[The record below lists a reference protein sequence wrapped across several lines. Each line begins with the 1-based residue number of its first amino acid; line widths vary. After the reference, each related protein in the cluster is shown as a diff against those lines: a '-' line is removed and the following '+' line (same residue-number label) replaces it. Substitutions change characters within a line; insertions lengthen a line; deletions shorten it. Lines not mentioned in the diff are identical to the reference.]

1 MAGQELLFD
10 GIENL
15 APINDAAVSTMDEAG
30 KTDSVQ
36 YWWLNIAPN
45 IWTLEGESI
54 GTKKTINFNLVRRR
68 SNDDLEKRF
77 NHWLDCYLIDR
88 KDNPHF
94 GQPIAYQE
102 LAISLLDYCGLPVN
116 SESISLAYSSLR
128 DNLDK
133 YIRKSDF
140 VCNPGGI
147 VLTTQTQLKNGY
159 LAGKAWQYR
168 RKKDGSIPERP
179 KGKRIPR
186 TIQSCPKMFYFYR
199 KDEVP
204 QYSMSKEHIGD
215 PNYVQPA
222 NDVDPEKD
230 YPPITDTHPFSIAQ
244 KGDIVFACDTKIQC
258 VIAKLKIES
267 IEIHK
272 VCFEIISIYN
282 PICPIKWLKEPYSK
296 FCGDEPLEIFRIAD
310 ADAAEI
316 MKRIEKRIAPKAEL
330 RIKSYSEEK
339 LKKEFID
346 KKTVEAIL
354 RACRIKMNVI
364 LQGAPGVGKSYLA
377 KLIAYAL
384 MKEQDDSRICY
395 IQFHPNYTYEDFI
408 IGYKPNEDGVFEAQE
423 GVFLKFCEMASTHDT
438 EDYFFIIDEI
448 NRGNLS
454 KIFGEAFTLIDKD
467 HRDEFIKLASSNF
480 PMKVPKNVHI
490 IGLMNTADRSL
501 AMMDM
506 ALRRRFA
513 FFTLAPG
520 FETKNFKSYQKKLN
534 SPIFDKLIEK
544 IIELNNVIKGKDSS
558 LDEGFCIGHSY
569 FCNLEEVDATELKSR
584 LKGIVE
590 YEINPMLKEYWFDDI
605 DGKYKVQSEK
615 LLSVFE

>member
-1 MAGQELLFD
+1 MAEQELLFD
-10 GIENL
+10 GIENIES
-15 APINDAAVSTMDEAG
+15 INDAVIPTMGEAG

-36 YWWLNIAPN
+36 YWWLNIVPN
-45 IWTLEGESI
+45 TWTLEGDSI

-68 SNDDLEKRF
+68 NNDDVEKRF
-77 NHWLDCYLIDR
+77 NQWLDCYLIDR

-102 LAISLLDYCGLPVN
+102 LAISLLDYCGIPVN
-116 SESISLAYSSLR
+116 NENVNLAYSSIR
-128 DNLDK
+128 NNLDQ

-140 VCNPGGI
+140 VCNPSI
-147 VLTTQTQLKNGY
+147 VLTTSRQLKNGY
-159 LAGKAWQYR
+159 LTGKAWQYR
-168 RKKDGSIPERP
+168 RGKDGSIPERP

-186 TIQSCPKMFYFYR
+186 TMQTCSKIFYFYR

-204 QYSMSKEHIGD
+204 QFSLSKEHIGD

-222 NDVDPEKD
+222 NDVDPEKN
-230 YPPITDTHPFSIAQ
+230 YPPITDIYPFSIAR
-244 KGDIVFACDTKIQC
+244 KGDVVFACDTKIQC
-258 VIAKLKIES
+258 IIAKLKIES
-267 IEIHK
+267 IDKNK

-282 PICPIKWLKEPYSK
+282 PICPIRWLKEPYSK

-310 ADAAEI
+310 TDAAEI
-316 MKRIEKRIAPKAEL
+316 MKRIEKAIGPKAEL
-330 RIKSYSEEK
+330 RITKYSEEK
-339 LKKEFID
+339 LKNEFIE

-354 RACRIKMNVI
+354 EACRKKKNVI

-377 KLIAYAL
+377 KLIAYAM

-408 IGYKPNEDGVFEAQE
+408 IGYKPNENGVFVQQE
-423 GVFLKFCEMASTHDT
+423 GVFLKFCEMASIHDT
-438 EDYFFIIDEI
+438 KDYFFIIDEI

-467 HRDEFIKLASSNF
+467 HRDEYIKLANF
-480 PMKVPKNVHI
+480 NIPMKVPKNMHI

-513 FFTLAPG
+513 FFTLTPG
-520 FETKNFKSYQKKLN
+520 FETKSFKSYQKKLN

-544 IIELNNVIKGKDSS
+544 IIELNNFIKDKDSS

-569 FCNLEEVDATELKSR
+569 FCNLENVDATELKGI

-590 YEINPMLKEYWFDDI
+590 YEINPMLREYWFDDM
-605 DGKYKVQSEK
+605 DGQYKVQSEK
-615 LLSVFE
+615 ILSVFE

>member
-1 MAGQELLFD
+1 MAEQELLFD
-10 GIENL
+10 GKEILES
-15 APINDAAVSTMDEAG
+15 INDAAIPTTDETG

-36 YWWLNIAPN
+36 YWWLNIVPN

-54 GTKKTINFNLVRRR
+54 GTKKVINFNLVRRR
-68 SNDDLEKRF
+68 NNDNVEKRF
-77 NHWLDCYLIDR
+77 KPWLDCYLIDR

-102 LAISLLDYCGLPVN
+102 LAISLLDYCGIPVN
-116 SESISLAYSSLR
+116 NESVSLAYSSIR
-128 DNLDK
+128 NNLDK

-140 VCNPGGI
+140 VCNPSI
-147 VLTTQTQLKNGY
+147 VLTTSKQLQNGY
-159 LAGKAWQYR
+159 LTGKAWQYSR
-168 RKKDGSIPERP
+168 NKDGSIRERP

-186 TIQSCPKMFYFYR
+186 TIQRCPKMFYFYR

-204 QYSMSKEHIGD
+204 QFPISKEHIGD
-215 PNYVQPA
+215 SNYVQPA
-222 NDVDPEKD
+222 NDIDPEKN
-230 YPPITDTHPFSIAQ
+230 YPPITDIHPFSIAQ

-267 IEIHK
+267 IEKNK
-272 VCFEIISIYN
+272 VCFEIVTIYN

-296 FCGDEPLEIFRIAD
+296 FCGDEPIEIFRIAD
-310 ADAAEI
+310 TDAAEI
-316 MKRIEKRIAPKAEL
+316 MKRIEKRIGSKGEL
-330 RIKSYSEEK
+330 RIAKYSEKE
-339 LKKEFID
+339 LKNGFID
-346 KKTVEAIL
+346 EKTVEAIL
-354 RACRIKMNVI
+354 EACRIKKNVI

-377 KLIAYAL
+377 KLIAYAM
-384 MKEQDDSRICY
+384 MKEKDDSRICY

-408 IGYKPNEDGVFEAQE
+408 IGYKPNENGVFEPQE
-423 GVFLKFCEMASTHDT
+423 GVFLKFCEMASIYDT
-438 EDYFFIIDEI
+438 KDYFFIIDEI

-467 HRDEFIKLASSNF
+467 HRDEYIKLASFNI
-480 PMKVPKNVHI
+480 PMKVPKNMHI
-490 IGLMNTADRSL
+490 IGLMNTIDRSL

-513 FFTLAPG
+513 FFTLDPG
-520 FETKNFKSYQKKLN
+520 FETKNFKSYQNRLN

-544 IIELNNVIKGKDSS
+544 IIELNNIIKGKDSS

-569 FCNLEEVDATELKSR
+569 FCNLEDVDASKLKGI
-584 LKGIVE
+584 LKGIVK
-590 YEINPMLKEYWFDDI
+590 YEINPMLREYWFDDI
-605 DGKYKVQSEK
+605 DGKYKVQSDK

>member
-1 MAGQELLFD
+1 MAEQKLLFD

-15 APINDAAVSTMDEAG
+15 ESINDAVIPTMGEAG

-36 YWWLNIAPN
+36 YWWLNIVPN
-45 IWTLEGESI
+45 TWTLEGDSI
-54 GTKKTINFNLVRRR
+54 GTMKTINFNLVRRR
-68 SNDDLEKRF
+68 NNDDVEKRF
-77 NHWLDCYLIDR
+77 NQWLDCYLIDR

-102 LAISLLDYCGLPVN
+102 LAISLLDYCGIPVN
-116 SESISLAYSSLR
+116 NENVNLAYSSIR
-128 DNLDK
+128 NNLDQ

-140 VCNPGGI
+140 VCNPSI
-147 VLTTQTQLKNGY
+147 VLTTSRQLKNGY
-159 LAGKAWQYR
+159 LTGKAWQYR
-168 RKKDGSIPERP
+168 RGKDGSIPERP

-186 TIQSCPKMFYFYR
+186 TMQTCSKIFYFYR

-204 QYSMSKEHIGD
+204 QFSLSKEHIGD

-222 NDVDPEKD
+222 NDVDPEKN
-230 YPPITDTHPFSIAQ
+230 YPPITDIYPFSIAR
-244 KGDIVFACDTKIQC
+244 KGDVVFACDTKIQC
-258 VIAKLKIES
+258 IIAKLKIES
-267 IEIHK
+267 IDKNK

-282 PICPIKWLKEPYSK
+282 PICPIRWLKEPYSK

-310 ADAAEI
+310 TDAAEI
-316 MKRIEKRIAPKAEL
+316 IKRIEKAIGPKAEL
-330 RIKSYSEEK
+330 RITKYSEEK
-339 LKKEFID
+339 LKNEFIE

-354 RACRIKMNVI
+354 EACRKKKNVI

-377 KLIAYAL
+377 KLIAYAM

-408 IGYKPNEDGVFEAQE
+408 IGYKPNENGVFVQQE
-423 GVFLKFCEMASTHDT
+423 GVFLKFCEMASIHDT
-438 EDYFFIIDEI
+438 KDYFFIIDEI

-467 HRDEFIKLASSNF
+467 HRDEYIKLASFNI
-480 PMKVPKNVHI
+480 PMKVPKNMHI

-513 FFTLAPG
+513 FFTLNPG
-520 FETKNFKSYQKKLN
+520 FETKSFKSYQKKLN

-544 IIELNNVIKGKDSS
+544 IIELNKFIKDKDSS
-558 LDEGFCIGHSY
+558 LGEGFCIGHSY
-569 FCNLEEVDATELKSR
+569 FCNLEDVDATELKGM

-590 YEINPMLKEYWFDDI
+590 YEINPMLREYWFDDI
-605 DGKYKVQSEK
+605 DGKYKDQSEK

>member
-1 MAGQELLFD
+1 MAEQELMFD

-15 APINDAAVSTMDEAG
+15 EPVNDAVIPTMDEAG

-36 YWWLNIAPN
+36 YWWLNIVHNTWP
-45 IWTLEGESI
+45 LEGDSI

-68 SNDDLEKRF
+68 NNDDVENRF
-77 NHWLDCYLIDR
+77 KHWLDCYLIDR

-102 LAISLLDYCGLPVN
+102 LAISLLDYCGIPVN
-116 SESISLAYSSLR
+116 NENVNLAYSSIR
-128 DNLDK
+128 NNLDQ

-140 VCNPGGI
+140 VCNPSI
-147 VLTTQTQLKNGY
+147 VLTTSRQLKNGY
-159 LAGKAWQYR
+159 LTGKAWQYR
-168 RKKDGSIPERP
+168 RGKDGSIPERP
-179 KGKRIPR
+179 KGKRILR
-186 TIQSCPKMFYFYR
+186 TIQHSQKIFYFYR

-204 QYSMSKEHIGD
+204 QFSLSKEHIGD

-222 NDVDPEKD
+222 NDVDPEKN
-230 YPPITDTHPFSIAQ
+230 YPPITDIYPFSIAR
-244 KGDIVFACDTKIQC
+244 KGDVVFACDTKIQC
-258 VIAKLKIES
+258 IIAKLKIES
-267 IEIHK
+267 IDKNK

-282 PICPIKWLKEPYSK
+282 PICPIRWLKEPYSK

-310 ADAAEI
+310 TDAAEI
-316 MKRIEKRIAPKAEL
+316 MKRIEKRIGPKAEL
-330 RIKSYSEEK
+330 RITKYSEEK
-339 LKKEFID
+339 LKNEFID

-354 RACRIKMNVI
+354 EACRIKKNVI

-377 KLIAYAL
+377 KLIAYAM

-395 IQFHPNYTYEDFI
+395 IQFHPNYAYEDFI
-408 IGYKPNEDGVFEAQE
+408 IGYKPNENGVFEPQE
-423 GVFLKFCEMASTHDT
+423 GVFLKFCEMASIHDT
-438 EDYFFIIDEI
+438 KDYFFIIDEI

-454 KIFGEAFTLIDKD
+454 KICGEAFTLIDKD
-467 HRDEFIKLASSNF
+467 HRDEYIKLASFNI
-480 PMKVPKNVHI
+480 PMKVPRNMHI
-490 IGLMNTADRSL
+490 IGLMNTVDRSL

-513 FFTLAPG
+513 FFTLTPG
-520 FETKNFKSYQKKLN
+520 FETKSFKLYQKKLN

-544 IIELNNVIKGKDSS
+544 IIELNNFIKDKDSS

-569 FCNLEEVDATELKSR
+569 FCNLENVDATELKGI

-590 YEINPMLKEYWFDDI
+590 YEINPMLREYWFDDI
-605 DGKYKVQSEK
+605 DGQYKVQSEK
-615 LLSVFE
+615 ILSVFE

>member
-1 MAGQELLFD
+1 MAEQELLFD

-15 APINDAAVSTMDEAG
+15 EPINDAIIPTIDEDG
-30 KTDSVQ
+30 KTDCVQ
-36 YWWLNIAPN
+36 YWWLNIVPN
-45 IWTLEGESI
+45 IWTLEGDSI

-68 SNDDLEKRF
+68 NNDDVEKRF
-77 NHWLDCYLIDR
+77 KPWLDCYLIDR

-94 GQPIAYQE
+94 GQPIAYPE
-102 LAISLLDYCGLPVN
+102 LAISLLDYCGIPVN
-116 SESISLAYSSLR
+116 KETVKLAYSSIR
-128 DNLDK
+128 NNLDQ
-133 YIRKSDF
+133 YIRNSDF
-140 VCNPGGI
+140 VCNPSV
-147 VLTTQTQLKNGY
+147 VLTTSIQLKNGY

-168 RKKDGSIPERP
+168 KNDDGAIIERP
-179 KGKRIPR
+179 KGKRTPR
-186 TIQSCPKMFYFYR
+186 TKQDCSKLFYFYR

-204 QYSMSKEHIGD
+204 QFPISKDHIGD

-222 NDVDPEKD
+222 NDVDPEKN
-230 YPPITDTHPFSIAQ
+230 YPPITEIHPFSTAK
-244 KGDIVFACDTKIQC
+244 KGDIVFACDTKLQC

-267 IEIHK
+267 IEKSK

-282 PICPIKWLKEPYSK
+282 PFCPIKWLKEPYSK
-296 FCGDEPLEIFRIAD
+296 FCGDEPLEIFRVSG

-316 MKRIEKRIAPKAEL
+316 MKRIEKRIGPKSEL
-330 RIKSYSEEK
+330 RITPFSKEK
-339 LKKEFID
+339 MKKGFID
-346 KKTVEAIL
+346 KKTIDAIL
-354 RACRIKMNVI
+354 EACRIKKNVI
-364 LQGAPGVGKSYLA
+364 LQGAPGVGKSFLA

-384 MKEQDDSRICY
+384 MEAEDDSRICY

-408 IGYKPNEDGVFEAQE
+408 IGYKPNENGVFEPQE
-423 GVFLKFCEMASTHDT
+423 GVFLKFCEMASVHDT
-438 EDYFFIIDEI
+438 KDYFFIIDEI

-467 HRDEFIKLASSNF
+467 HRDEYIKLASFNI
-480 PMKVPKNVHI
+480 PMKVPKNMHI

-520 FETKNFKSYQKKLN
+520 FETKSFKSYQKRLN

-544 IIELNNVIKGKDSS
+544 IKELNDFIKSADSS

-569 FCNLEEVDATELKSR
+569 FCNLENVDATKLKGI

-590 YEINPMLKEYWFDDI
+590 YEINPMLREYWFDDI
-605 DGKYKVQSEK
+605 DSKYKVQSKK
-615 LLSVFE
+615 LIDVFE

>member
-1 MAGQELLFD
+1 
-10 GIENL
+10 
-15 APINDAAVSTMDEAG
+15 
-30 KTDSVQ
+30 
-36 YWWLNIAPN
+36 
-45 IWTLEGESI
+45 
-54 GTKKTINFNLVRRR
+54 
-68 SNDDLEKRF
+68 
-77 NHWLDCYLIDR
+77 
-88 KDNPHF
+88 
-94 GQPIAYQE
+94 
-102 LAISLLDYCGLPVN
+102 
-116 SESISLAYSSLR
+116 
-128 DNLDK
+128 
-133 YIRKSDF
+133 
-140 VCNPGGI
+140 
-147 VLTTQTQLKNGY
+147 
-159 LAGKAWQYR
+159 
-168 RKKDGSIPERP
+168 
-179 KGKRIPR
+179 
-186 TIQSCPKMFYFYR
+186 
-199 KDEVP
+199 
-204 QYSMSKEHIGD
+204 
-215 PNYVQPA
+215 
-222 NDVDPEKD
+222 
-230 YPPITDTHPFSIAQ
+230 
-244 KGDIVFACDTKIQC
+244 
-258 VIAKLKIES
+258 
-267 IEIHK
+267 
-272 VCFEIISIYN
+272 
-282 PICPIKWLKEPYSK
+282 
-296 FCGDEPLEIFRIAD
+296 
-310 ADAAEI
+310 

-408 IGYKPNEDGVFEAQE
+408 IGYKPNEDGVFEPQE
-423 GVFLKFCEMASTHDT
+423 GVFLKFCETASIHDT

-467 HRDEFIKLASSNF
+467 HRDEYIKLASFNI
-480 PMKVPKNVHI
+480 PMKVPKNMHI